1 MRRDSWSVSW
11 RTPPVVRRKSES
23 IKGLCHM
30 KRLPQF
36 KVYKKVGAMQ
46 ISLIPAFDDETDEF
60 RQAKGFVMLEMTNSI
75 SQQNGLPVYNWQD
88 KIVMK
93 LNDKDL
99 ADLLTALRSGK
110 GEIVHDPN
118 AGKKE
123 GKGNGYK
130 VLSIQ
135 KGSTSGYFVN
145 LSYQGKTAK
154 SSLDDNESG
163 RLQTLF
169 MSAIPR
175 IYGW

>member
-1 MRRDSWSVSW
+1 MR
-11 RTPPVVRRKSES
+11 K
-23 IKGLCHM
+23 
-30 KRLPQF
+30 LPQF
-36 KVYKKVGAMQ
+36 KVYKKSGAMQ
-46 ISLIPAFDDETDEF
+46 FSFIPAHDDEDDEF
-60 RQAKGFVMLEMTNSI
+60 RQARGFVMLEMANANG
-75 SQQNGLPVYNWQD
+75 QQQSGLPGCNWED

-99 ADLLTALRSGK
+99 ADFLTALRSGK

-130 VLSIQ
+130 ILSIQ

-145 LSYQGKTAK
+145 MSYQGKTAK

-169 MSAIPR
+169 MAAIPR